1 MSSGI
6 DDKRVLLDVVVD
18 VVDSYLEDNLTDLP
32 CYPPEIIL
40 KLASGRIN
48 GGRAEEL
55 IEARLRLQIVQEGEF
70 ARRVDGSDK
79 VPIELGLHQRS
90 WKHLQRVPEYR
101 GLALEECTRDG
112 GKSPLPR
119 RGQQSGEA

>member
-1 MSSGI
+1 M
-6 DDKRVLLDVVVD
+6 DVIVD
-18 VVDSYLEDNLTDLP
+18 PVDSHLKYHFTDLS
-32 CYPPEIIL
+32 CDPPEIIL
-40 KLASGRIN
+40 KFASGRIK
-48 GGRAEEL
+48 GRRTEEL
-55 IEARLRLQIVQEGEF
+55 VEARLRLQIVQEGEF

-90 WKHLQRVPEYR
+90 RKHLQRVPEYR
-101 GLALEECTRDG
+101 GLALEECTRNA

>member
-1 MSSGI
+1 MGSGI
-6 DDKRVLLDVVVD
+6 DDKRVVLDVVVD
-18 VVDSYLEDNLTDLP
+18 AVYSRLEYHFTDLS

-48 GGRAEEL
+48 GRRTEEL
-55 IEARLRLQIVQEGEF
+55 VEARFRLQIVQEGES
-70 ARRVDGSDK
+70 ARGVDGSDE

-101 GLALEECTRDG
+101 GLALEEGTRDG

-119 RGQQSGEA
+119 RRQQGGQA